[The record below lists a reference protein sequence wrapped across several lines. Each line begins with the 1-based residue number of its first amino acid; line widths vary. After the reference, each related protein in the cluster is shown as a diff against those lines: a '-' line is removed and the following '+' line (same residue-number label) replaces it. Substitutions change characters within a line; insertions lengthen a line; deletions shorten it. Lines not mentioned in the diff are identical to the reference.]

1 MISLRIGATQAAA
14 LGIYVLDPAHDI
26 DPESRAFSV
35 QGSTLL
41 VDLDVLDGDLD
52 AAAAYLT
59 EAANSA
65 DVDGDREFRDA
76 LTSLAGRLRR
86 AKLSPEN

>member
-14 LGIYVLDPAHDI
+14 LGVYVLDPAHEI

-35 QGSTLL
+35 VGSTLL
-41 VDLDVLDGDLD
+41 VDVDALDLD

-65 DVDGDREFRDA
+65 DNDGDREFRDA
-76 LTSLAGRLRR
+76 LTAISGRLRR
-86 AKLSPEN
+86 WRKSPEN

>member
-14 LGIYVLDPAHDI
+14 LGIYVLDPAHEI
-26 DPESRAFSV
+26 DPESRAFSIV
-35 QGSTLL
+35 GSTLL
-41 VDLDVLDGDLD
+41 VDLDACDGDLD
-52 AAAAYLT
+52 IAAAYLT

-76 LTSLAGRLRR
+76 LTALASRLRR
-86 AKLSPEN
+86 SAKSPEN